1 MILLVMM
8 CSSNLLQIQVQK
20 WYVVYV
26 VIAFLKDGCYQ
37 GYYFSSLLLLGE
49 MTGICRRSS
58 EGLVLSL
65 GRAPGGPSEK
75 YHQAKLPCVALGY
88 LIA

>member
-1 MILLVMM
+1 MILLEMM

-20 WYVVYV
+20 WYVVCRTV

-49 MTGICRRSS
+49 MTGIC
-58 EGLVLSL
+58 
-65 GRAPGGPSEK
+65 
-75 YHQAKLPCVALGY
+75 
-88 LIA
+88 

>member
-49 MTGICRRSS
+49 MTGIC
-58 EGLVLSL
+58 
-65 GRAPGGPSEK
+65 
-75 YHQAKLPCVALGY
+75 
-88 LIA
+88 